1 MTTPSPSATPPADN
15 ASDLAVLQAVLLDQV
30 IAHLRDRP
38 VDDIVADAAR
48 FARRN
53 PLLVLG
59 GAALA
64 GFAAARMV
72 KSAGVSSSAPGDP
85 ADPWSG
91 HLSKPEDA
99 A

>member
-1 MTTPSPSATPPADN
+1 MTTPSPSATPPVDN
-15 ASDLAVLQAVLLDQV
+15 APDLALLQAALLDQ
-30 IAHLRDRP
+30 ITAHLRDRP
-38 VDDIVADAAR
+38 VDDIVAHAAG

-91 HLSKPEDA
+91 HLSNPEDA

>member
-1 MTTPSPSATPPADN
+1 M
-15 ASDLAVLQAVLLDQV
+15 LQAVLLDQV
-30 IAHLRDRP
+30 TARLSDGP
-38 VDDIVADAAR
+38 VEDLVADAAG

-64 GFAAARMV
+64 GFAAARIV
-72 KSAGVSSSAPGDP
+72 KSAGVSSNTQNDP

-91 HLSKPEDA
+91 HLSRTEDA